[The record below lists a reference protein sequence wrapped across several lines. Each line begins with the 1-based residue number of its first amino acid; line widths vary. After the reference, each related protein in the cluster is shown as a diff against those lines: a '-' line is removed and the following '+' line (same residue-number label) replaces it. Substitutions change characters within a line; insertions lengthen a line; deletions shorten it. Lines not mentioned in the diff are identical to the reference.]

1 MVLKIA
7 EDILLCFATLV
18 LNCVVNLPLNLFG
31 WGLLLR
37 EDGIF
42 FCEIELWSFNLIVQ
56 NKSTFKL
63 VKKIVA
69 SSTCTYFD

>member
-7 EDILLCFATLV
+7 EYILLCFATLV
-18 LNCVVNLPLNLFG
+18 LNCVVNLPLNPPPRFG

-42 FCEIELWSFNLIVQ
+42 CPKLGFGVSIYRTGPVGI
-56 NKSTFKL
+56 L
-63 VKKIVA
+63 VKVRK
-69 SSTCTYFD
+69 F